1 MIILCLSIRNMFDV
15 CQVYHVGICIYR
27 YQKPD
32 VWKRRW
38 CSGVMKDQDPW
49 LLCCS
54 TAWTAGTFQLGH
66 ALCDLAALSIFLP
79 GCVCCPVVTIP
90 CDKRNSYREN
100 QWIGLTF
107 TGHPQLFNIF
117 HGENAWTCMVY
128 CRCFPSINPL
138 REGFWLKPRQVYQDV
153 PCCNHGEL
161 ASHVLWHIT
170 YLYIY
175 CSIRQHNIT

>member
-1 MIILCLSIRNMFDV
+1 MFDV

-32 VWKRRW
+32 VWSSFRELQWRHERPG
-38 CSGVMKDQDPW
+38 SLAVSSAVPQPGRYLP
-49 LLCCS
+49 
-54 TAWTAGTFQLGH
+54 AWTCVMWPCRSFYFSPR
-66 ALCDLAALSIFLP
+66 LC
-79 GCVCCPVVTIP
+79 CCPVVTIP
-90 CDKRNSYREN
+90 CDKRNSYPEN

-138 REGFWLKPRQVYQDV
+138 REGFWAQAPPGVSGCTMLQPWRTGFACVV
-153 PCCNHGEL
+153 T
-161 ASHVLWHIT
+161 HIHT
-170 YLYIY
+170 YIY
-175 CSIRQHNIT
+175 SSIRQHNIT

>member
-1 MIILCLSIRNMFDV
+1 MFDV

-32 VWKRRW
+32 VWNSFSESCRFLQQKTCW
-38 CSGVMKDQDPW
+38 KPAVMGVMKDQDPW
-49 LLCCS
+49 QSPLLFYS
-54 TAWTAGTFQLGH
+54 LFQAGTFQLGH

-79 GCVCCPVVTIP
+79 GCVAALWSQYVTIP

-117 HGENAWTCMVY
+117 HGENA
-128 CRCFPSINPL
+128 
-138 REGFWLKPRQVYQDV
+138 
-153 PCCNHGEL
+153 
-161 ASHVLWHIT
+161 
-170 YLYIY
+170 
-175 CSIRQHNIT
+175 